1 MFIKALPAQRT
12 LESKED
18 GLVVS
23 DHKISFPK
31 ISVNILLLEKI
42 YLPKYLI
49 TYLLYLISILSF

>member
-1 MFIKALPAQRT
+1 MFIKALAAQRT

-23 DHKISFPK
+23 HHKISFPK
-31 ISVNILLLEKI
+31 ISVNILLLEEI
-42 YLPKYLI
+42 YLPKHLM